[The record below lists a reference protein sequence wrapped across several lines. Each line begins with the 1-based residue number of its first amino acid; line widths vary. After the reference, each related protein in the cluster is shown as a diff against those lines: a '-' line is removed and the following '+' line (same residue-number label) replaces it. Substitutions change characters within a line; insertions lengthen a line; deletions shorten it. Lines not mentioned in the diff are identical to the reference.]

1 MSIVSTLLRT
11 ILNGALSEV
20 LRRATGS
27 RRRRRPTG
35 LSETVLR
42 EVVKAAKPSKRQ
54 VRRKRST
61 ASSRRY
67 TD

>member
-1 MSIVSTLLRT
+1 MSIVSTLFRYV
-11 ILNGALSEV
+11 LNGALSEV
-20 LRRATGS
+20 LRRTTRS
-27 RRRRRPTG
+27 RSRTRSTG

-67 TD
+67 KD